1 MALPIPRGFFS
12 PKKPPAAIRL
22 EERQRKRESRAMS
35 DSGHGSGSGYRAE
48 TETGSQER
56 LDDRVVSIPASGN
69 ERLRSPETRG
79 IAEHDEHDPQPTTPV
94 RATTAADP
102 SFLSTPSSRAGPNP
116 KPESFTPK
124 STVALPSRPSH
135 PDPDFRMSFTDA
147 SSPPQTHLPELSSDD
162 LVRQSDPDHL
172 EKGLSNGHAPRHGNG
187 NGHPLRSA
195 MVAKRSSGIRS
206 AFRNSPEK
214 GSSSNQDRSVQG
226 QPTTTRYRR
235 HEKFENPLQTWWC
248 GGYLMSGGDNLWS
261 FALALVVFLGI
272 TGVWIG
278 TTGAWLWVH
287 GAEYGLAK
295 GGGVGIVVV
304 FV

>member
-1 MALPIPRGFFS
+1 
-12 PKKPPAAIRL
+12 
-22 EERQRKRESRAMS
+22 
-35 DSGHGSGSGYRAE
+35 
-48 TETGSQER
+48 
-56 LDDRVVSIPASGN
+56 
-69 ERLRSPETRG
+69 
-79 IAEHDEHDPQPTTPV
+79 
-94 RATTAADP
+94 
-102 SFLSTPSSRAGPNP
+102 
-116 KPESFTPK
+116 
-124 STVALPSRPSH
+124 
-135 PDPDFRMSFTDA
+135 
-147 SSPPQTHLPELSSDD
+147 
-162 LVRQSDPDHL
+162 
-172 EKGLSNGHAPRHGNG
+172 
-187 NGHPLRSA
+187 